1 MGALRSVIV
10 NTRSLTARLTGVQ
23 RYTTEL
29 LTHFP
34 LSIDKVSPTTP
45 MQGMQGHLWEQFNL
59 PLLLQRR
66 LLWSPA
72 NSGPLIVKNQVVTIH
87 DIAVIDHPEWF
98 NARFAK
104 WYKWITPTLVRRARF
119 VIAVSEFT
127 KRRLMDVAKV
137 DGSRIIVIPNGVNPS
152 FRRRPPDEIAAV
164 RNKLGIPSAQYVL
177 SLGTM
182 EPRKNLAAQMT
193 AWSRCVAEL
202 PPDIWLVV
210 CGAIGKDHVF
220 GDTRLPELPPRVHYT
235 GYVPDEDL
243 PALYSGAIA
252 FLYPSFYEGFGLPVL
267 EAMACGTV
275 PVVSKATAPQEIAGD
290 SGMVVDPYDPDSI
303 AAAIKT
309 IVGNAAL
316 CTQLS
321 ERAAERSQAFSW
333 NRAADLTWQVL
344 EQAMRE
350 GAAPS
355 MSSPQ

>member
-210 CGAIGKDHVF
+210 CGAIFLKRPATESHALLTPMLDRPFSFSLIVAF
-220 GDTRLPELPPRVHYT
+220 GAAMVPVTFSYGGYQTANFIAGEVREPRKNLPRGLMLGVA
-235 GYVPDEDL
+235 GVI
-243 PALYSGAIA
+243 ALYQQLKPVGQLTRDLGARVATSGDEEGQQT
-252 FLYPSFYEGFGLPVL
+252 YPNS
-267 EAMACGTV
+267 
-275 PVVSKATAPQEIAGD
+275 
-290 SGMVVDPYDPDSI
+290 
-303 AAAIKT
+303 
-309 IVGNAAL
+309 
-316 CTQLS
+316 
-321 ERAAERSQAFSW
+321 
-333 NRAADLTWQVL
+333 
-344 EQAMRE
+344 
-350 GAAPS
+350 
-355 MSSPQ
+355 SSPVKRTHRSVCIAKGE